1 METNKENQV
10 SIISEEGIEKALKAF
25 KESYEDYKEKYKKE
39 NIKVEDVISLTNNFS
54 GKNSFLATNV
64 IISVMIAMP
73 PRDFMALMETARALS
88 KAKLLE
94 AMKEILDG
102 AKDADNSIIN

>member
-39 NIKVEDVISLTNNFS
+39 NIKVEDVISLTKNFS
-54 GKNSFLATNV
+54 GKNSFLVTNV

-102 AKDADNSIIN
+102 AKNADNSIIN

>member
-39 NIKVEDVISLTNNFS
+39 NIKVEDVISLTKNFS
-54 GKNSFLATNV
+54 GKNSFLVTNV

>member
-10 SIISEEGIEKALKAF
+10 SIISEEGIQKALKAF
-25 KESYEDYKEKYKKE
+25 KESYEVCKEKYKKA
-39 NIKVEDVISLTNNFS
+39 NINEKDVISLTKSFS

-94 AMKEILDG
+94 AMKEILNG